1 MYSEHILQQGYEY
14 QEAALILSVHMHGGS
29 NSLGIALSTAG
40 VDTAEVLVW
49 EGERVCMNKCETIR
63 ALNLYFLEITL

>member
-1 MYSEHILQQGYEY
+1 
-14 QEAALILSVHMHGGS
+14 MHGGS

-40 VDTAEVLVW
+40 ADTAEVLVW

-63 ALNLYFLEITL
+63 ALNLYFLEITP